1 MSTSATTR
9 RFAQDPD
16 LQAVFMPLLLM
27 CGVIYLC
34 QRMESDYE
42 INQCFFFAAYSRN
55 VFVSLYIVAVSVG
68 VYNIPPL
75 SKRFPHASVWAGIYS
90 TGIFYAGFLYSLI
103 FVSKVSMREIMAV
116 SWLDLQIITS
126 NKFIL
131 LFSTLRHVWLVLVF
145 RNKIYAAFVSM
156 FAFIVVILLSFGI
169 GNFASSQ
176 HFPNSISV
184 VSAVVGTICG
194 TFLQHLMRR
203 FSSEWLEINWFQILK
218 QYSWPGKLYIFFLSM
233 IIPCFFE
240 ANSMFIQSSLS
251 MSTFNL
257 FTLIRSL
264 LLFTLSVL
272 AISDVLR
279 FITKKSLVI
288 GPAYCLI
295 FFILSLEISLSL
307 KLLQP
312 TLPWGK

>member
-1 MSTSATTR
+1 MSTSTTTR

-27 CGVIYLC
+27 CGVIYVC

-42 INQCFFFAAYSRN
+42 GNQCYFFPAYSPN
-55 VFVSLYIVAVSVG
+55 IFVSLYIVAVSVG

-75 SKRFPHASVWAGIYS
+75 SKRFPHASFWAGVYS
-90 TGIFYAGFLYSLI
+90 SGIFYAGFLYSLI
-103 FVSKVSMREIMAV
+103 FVSKASICEIMTD
-116 SWLDLQIITS
+116 SWLDMQIITS
-126 NKFIL
+126 NKLIL
-131 LFSTLRHVWLVLVF
+131 LFSTLRHVWLVLIF
-145 RNKIYAAFVSM
+145 RNKVCAAFVSM
-156 FAFIVVILLSFGI
+156 FAFMVMTLLSRDI
-169 GNFASSQ
+169 GNIASS
-176 HFPNSISV
+176 HNFPNSISV
-184 VSAVVGTICG
+184 VSVVVGTICG
-194 TFLQHLMRR
+194 AFLLHLLRR
-203 FSSEWLEINWFQILK
+203 SSSEWSEVDWFQILT
-218 QYSWPGKLYIFFLSM
+218 QYSWPGKLYIIFISM